1 MDAKGNKIGLALS
14 GGGYRA
20 AAYHIG
26 TLRALQKLKILDKVD
41 VISSVSGGSIISAY
55 YLLHKENYQ
64 EFEKSIS
71 RKLRIG
77 VLHLAIANLFA
88 VLAGIGALIYFVGWW
103 TLLLSLIL
111 LWFSNYYILPVSI
124 WIEKQYNWLFFK
136 NATLSDLPQTP
147 AISINTTDVA
157 KGRSFRF
164 SRNKAWGYDYI
175 NKDDQLDVFSG
186 ENFPLAK
193 AVMASSCVPFA
204 FSPIRIP
211 EKYKRY
217 NHYKC
222 PLLVDGGL
230 YDNQGTYELTESS
243 DKDMHAKYIIV
254 SNAGNTELT
263 DQWITNI
270 PLMLVLTSNILMK
283 RIERMQSRYNM
294 FETDNV
300 KRRIANIALSY
311 EISDRIIIGFVRGI
325 KKGNVSEE
333 LYTYHSIT
341 KDDAQK
347 IKRFYGSNRI
357 EDKKF
362 IEFIISKVK
371 RSILWD
377 DLEKIKPSSTEIK
390 IAKKVGTNLIG
401 LSPQKIESL
410 IKFAEWM
417 ATVQIRLYLPNLL
430 DV

>member
-1 MDAKGNKIGLALS
+1 MV
-14 GGGYRA
+14 R
-20 AAYHIG
+20 
-26 TLRALQKLKILDKVD
+26 
-41 VISSVSGGSIISAY
+41 
-55 YLLHKENYQ
+55 
-64 EFEKSIS
+64 
-71 RKLRIG
+71 
-77 VLHLAIANLFA
+77 LFR
-88 VLAGIGALIYFVGWW
+88 LAGEQAGTGRDIR
-103 TLLLSLIL
+103 
-111 LWFSNYYILPVSI
+111 PVFESP
-124 WIEKQYNWLFFK
+124 EHYMFGTQQ
-136 NATLSDLPQTP
+136 A
-147 AISINTTDVA
+147 
-157 KGRSFRF
+157 
-164 SRNKAWGYDYI
+164 
-175 NKDDQLDVFSG
+175 VFSVT
-186 ENFPLAK
+186 NFPLAK

-325 KKGNVSEE
+325 KNGNVSEE

>member
-1 MDAKGNKIGLALS
+1 
-14 GGGYRA
+14 
-20 AAYHIG
+20 
-26 TLRALQKLKILDKVD
+26 
-41 VISSVSGGSIISAY
+41 
-55 YLLHKENYQ
+55 
-64 EFEKSIS
+64 
-71 RKLRIG
+71 
-77 VLHLAIANLFA
+77 
-88 VLAGIGALIYFVGWW
+88 
-103 TLLLSLIL
+103 
-111 LWFSNYYILPVSI
+111 
-124 WIEKQYNWLFFK
+124 
-136 NATLSDLPQTP
+136 
-147 AISINTTDVA
+147 
-157 KGRSFRF
+157 
-164 SRNKAWGYDYI
+164 
-175 NKDDQLDVFSG
+175 
-186 ENFPLAK
+186 
-193 AVMASSCVPFA
+193 
-204 FSPIRIP
+204 
-211 EKYKRY
+211 
-217 NHYKC
+217 
-222 PLLVDGGL
+222 
-230 YDNQGTYELTESS
+230 
-243 DKDMHAKYIIV
+243 MHAKYIIV

-325 KKGNVSEE
+325 KNGNVSEE

-401 LSPQKIESL
+401 LSPKKIESL